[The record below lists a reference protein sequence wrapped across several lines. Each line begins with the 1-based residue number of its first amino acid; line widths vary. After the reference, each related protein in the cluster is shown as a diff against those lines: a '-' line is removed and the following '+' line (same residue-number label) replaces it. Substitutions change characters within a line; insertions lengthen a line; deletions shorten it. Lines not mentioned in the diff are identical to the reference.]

1 MNKNYVW
8 GPLVRLFHWTLVA
21 AFVVSYTTGEEES
34 LVHTYSGYLILG
46 LILTRIIW
54 GFIGTRHARFSDF
67 LYSPAEVV
75 RYLRDLFSN
84 KPDIKRY
91 LGHSPAGG
99 MMAFALLISLL
110 MTIYS
115 GLKLEALEGRGLLAQ
130 SSVVQVLESNPLV
143 SAAQADERENEHK
156 NGYPHDDDDDEHEGE
171 GEGEDFWEELHEFFA
186 NFTLLLVILHVS
198 GVVFSSLRHKENLV
212 RAMFTG
218 YKK

>member
-8 GPLVRLFHWTLVA
+8 DPLVRLFHWTLVA

-67 LYSPAEVV
+67 LYSPAEVAH
-75 RYLRDLFSN
+75 YLRDLFSN

-91 LGHSPAGG
+91 LGHSPVGG
-99 MMAFALLISLL
+99 MMVLALLISLL
-110 MTIYS
+110 VTVYS

-130 SSVVQVLESNPLV
+130 SPVASMLESNFMV
-143 SAAQADERENEHK
+143 SIAQADEREYEHK
-156 NGYPHDDDDDEHEGE
+156 DGRPDDDDEHE

-186 NFTLLLVILHVS
+186 NFTLLLVILHIS
-198 GVVFSSLRHKENLV
+198 GVIFSGLRHKENLV
-212 RAMFTG
+212 HAMFTG

>member
-1 MNKNYVW
+1 MLMSKTYVW
-8 GPLVRLFHWTLVA
+8 DPLVRLFHWTLVV
-21 AFVVSYTTGEEES
+21 AFVVAYASGEDES
-34 LVHTYSGYLILG
+34 FVHTNSGYLVLG

-67 LYSPAEVV
+67 IYSPAEAA

-99 MMAFALLISLL
+99 MMVFALLISLL
-110 MTIYS
+110 LTIYS
-115 GLKLEALEGRGLLAQ
+115 GLKLEAVEGRGLLAQ
-130 SSVVQVLESNPLV
+130 TPAVMMPESNFLV
-143 SAAQADERENEHK
+143 ATAQADERE
-156 NGYPHDDDDDEHEGE
+156 HDDDGHDGHGRE
-171 GEGEDFWEELHEFFA
+171 GEGEDFWEEVHEFFA
-186 NFTLLLVILHVS
+186 NFTLLLVFLHVGGVIFS
-198 GVVFSSLRHKENLV
+198 GLRHNENLV